1 MPMMSGAEML
11 PLLRAF
17 RPGLKAIF
25 MSGYADEHIAARG
38 LNVGDLLLEKPFSKN
53 DLLQH
58 VRRALSSA
66 SIAG

>member
-1 MPMMSGAEML
+1 MMSGAEML

-25 MSGYADEHIAARG
+25 MSGYAGEHIAARG

-53 DLLQH
+53 DLLQMI
-58 VRRALSSA
+58 RKTL
-66 SIAG
+66 